1 MRNTVSLYDQ
11 IFLTWAWSKTSDSG
25 VGFEG
30 DILIEGKRSLD
41 WYSQGTLDGDGVGVE
56 LLQVDDR
63 ARGAFKYRV
72 ILTDGASFMFMT
84 LEVIPKSM

>member
-1 MRNTVSLYDQ
+1 MRNTVSLCDQ
-11 IFLTWAWSKTSDSG
+11 TFLTWAWSKTSDSG

-72 ILTDGASFMFMT
+72 ILTD
-84 LEVIPKSM
+84 